1 MSEEIDDCQLP
12 IADWILEWTKHS
24 LEAKS
29 VTGERPLVVPV
40 GNRQLA
46 IRKSDLNTNEVLD
59 GLTK

>member
-12 IADWILEWTKHS
+12 IADWILEWTNHS

-46 IRKSDLNTNEVLD
+46 IRRSVSRT
-59 GLTK
+59 